1 MNFPLLRKG
10 LSVCIAH
17 VKSIVFLID
26 MEIKVYLSMDLYN
39 KRKCVYCGRVFSS
52 SSVQLDFKSILY
64 TMRCLY
70 GSSAIVEFLVVS

>member
-1 MNFPLLRKG
+1 
-10 LSVCIAH
+10 
-17 VKSIVFLID
+17 

-39 KRKCVYCGRVFSS
+39 KRKSVYCGRVSSS

-70 GSSAIVEFLVVS
+70 GSSAIVEFLIVS